1 MLVIRDGS
9 ESEEGDVTHRSV
21 PGFSLR
27 VLTTSAVLAILV
39 AACGG
44 SPDQAPSPV
53 ALGSALPAPTSSPAP
68 DGTTVP
74 GATPTPQL
82 SRPPVLQPPAYAS
95 RVTVVDAG
103 IDLPVVSGDL
113 QPPPS
118 YPFCDV
124 AAYLTRF
131 GQPYEP
137 GVTYISAHAQ
147 EGMFLPLLEASLRR
161 DGQELIGQQVDVYTD
176 AGMRYGYV
184 ITEINRHAVDYSF
197 LNDVPRDKRFLVL
210 QTSEG
215 PFGTVEKLQVLAE
228 AVDEEAVDVAVA
240 DPEATP
246 RDCRPD
252 ELTGGPTASPQP
264 EASPVIV
271 SAPTPSLSPE
281 GVPTPAPSDA
291 PVSPAPGSSPAAGG
305 TFAPAHFASRV
316 VIEDLDI
323 DLPIISGDLQPPP
336 NYPFCDVAAYV
347 TFLAQPGEPGTTY
360 VTAHAQEGM
369 FLPILDASQQ
379 RDGQQMLGMSADVY
393 TSDGLRYRYEI
404 WQVWR
409 HILDRTI
416 ATEGLA
422 PGEQRLVLQTSEGP
436 FGTPEKL
443 GVVARLV
450 EVTPADAES
459 ANPEARPRDCR
470 PEDAGG

>member
-1 MLVIRDGS
+1 MTQQRDS
-9 ESEEGDVTHRSV
+9 RFSV
-21 PGFSLR
+21 RL
-27 VLTTSAVLAILV
+27 LVLAAVFAIAA

-44 SPDQAPSPV
+44 STDPVASPTAGGPSAPAPSAAV
-53 ALGSALPAPTSSPAP
+53 E
-68 DGTTVP
+68 GTTAP
-74 GATPTPQL
+74 GATATPL
-82 SRPPVLQPPAYAS
+82 ASRPPVLQAPAYAS
-95 RVTVVDAG
+95 RVTVVDSG

-131 GQPYEP
+131 AQPFEP

-161 DGQELIGQQVDVYTD
+161 DGRELLGQQVDVYTD
-176 AGMRYGYV
+176 DGMRYGYT
-184 ITEINRHAVDYSF
+184 ITEVNRHAVDYSF
-197 LNDVPRDKRFLVL
+197 LADLPRDERFLIL

-215 PFGTVEKLQVLAE
+215 PFGTLEKLQILAE
-228 AVDEEAVDVAVA
+228 PLDEEAVDMAIA
-240 DPEATP
+240 DPEANP

-252 ELTGGPTASPQP
+252 ELTGGATPSPDP
-264 EASPVIV
+264 GASPVII
-271 SAPTPSLSPE
+271 SAPTPSLPPD
-281 GVPTPAPSDA
+281 GVPEPSPAGTPAPTG
-291 PVSPAPGSSPAAGG
+291 SPATGG
-305 TFAPAHFASRV
+305 PLAPAHFASRV
-316 VIEDLDI
+316 VVEDLDI
-323 DLPIISGDLQPPP
+323 DLPVISGDLQPPP

-360 VTAHAQEGM
+360 ITAHAQEGM
-369 FLPILDASQQ
+369 FLPILDASQTQ
-379 RDGQQMLGMSADVY
+379 DGQQMLGMIVDVY
-393 TSDGLRYRYEI
+393 TSDALLYRYEI

-450 EVTPADAES
+450 DVTVADADF
-459 ANPEARPRDCR
+459 ANPEAEPRDCR
-470 PEDAGG
+470 PEEADD